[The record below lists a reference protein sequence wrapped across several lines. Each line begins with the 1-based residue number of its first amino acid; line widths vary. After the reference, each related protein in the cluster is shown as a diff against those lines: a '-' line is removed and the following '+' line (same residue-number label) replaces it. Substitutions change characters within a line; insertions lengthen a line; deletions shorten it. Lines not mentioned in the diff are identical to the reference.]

1 MLSSKNIFKTTLCS
15 VLAAVFVPFFAHAA
29 VQEVSNPLF
38 LGTYLSNG
46 GEYKLVNDIT
56 VTVGNLQ
63 TYEETVLDLNGFTL
77 DLGENVLIATKKLT
91 IKDSSGDN
99 SGKITCSGDYCV
111 QVGSSSVKG
120 ELVLESGTIETTEA
134 YYTAVYN
141 LGIFEMTGGVIRSF
155 ENCVRS
161 EANNLDDVNTKFIMR
176 DGLLQTTGDAIA
188 VAFSGGPN
196 SLFEMYG
203 GKIDATSHSTDADG
217 AAGVGIYADS
227 TAHFYGG
234 EVEAYSFP
242 LYTNGSGSDRA
253 NITIDDG
260 YFKMNYPNGPAVY
273 IPHRYGLT
281 TINGG
286 TFEGPSAIEIRA
298 GDLVINGGTFISTAD
313 HYEVRMNN
321 SGSTT
326 TGAAVAVA
334 QHNTKE
340 PINVTINGGSF
351 EANMPISYTNP
362 QNNSQEDLDK
372 ITIIVNGGDF
382 ASTSDDDT
390 LVTAPDGIILKVI
403 TGGTFSHSVA
413 DYVANGYGEVPINDQ
428 GSVEVTRVH
437 NISVMDESVDLITID
452 GNLTSAPYK
461 TTVRYRVV
469 DDPNLVELVEVID
482 GQGNI
487 SANYSGSFVMP
498 DTDVMIRV
506 RYVERVVRKVTFK
519 IVNGTWEDGTTDNI
533 VIEIIADENG
543 ITTLSPDDYPAG
555 MIVNDGFTGG
565 SWDHYTS
572 GEFVEDLVITYSYV
586 EEEIGIPDTGDPDQP
601 GGDEGRDEG
610 EGTSN
615 GSENTDGQKEDDLT
629 VPETGARSNEDVASR
644 IGSIS
649 GVVVLFAGLIAII
662 SGLVHVGKEIF
673 IGEEEGVNN
682 E

>member
-1 MLSSKNIFKTTLCS
+1 MLSSKNIFKTALCS
-15 VLAAVFVPFFAHAA
+15 VLAAIFMPFFAHAA

-46 GEYKLVNDIT
+46 GEYKLVNDLTIT
-56 VTVGNLQ
+56 ASNLQ
-63 TYEETVLDLNGFTL
+63 TYEETVLDLNGHTL
-77 DLGENVLIATKKLT
+77 DLGTNVLLAVKKLT

-99 SGKITCSGDYCV
+99 SGKITCSGDYCI
-111 QVGSSSVKG
+111 QVGSSTSKG
-120 ELVLESGTIETTEA
+120 ELVLESGTIETMDA

-141 LGIFEMTGGVIRSF
+141 LGIFEMNGGVIRSA
-155 ENCVRS
+155 ESCVRS
-161 EANNLDDVNTKFIMR
+161 SVNKLDDVNTTFIIR
-176 DGLLQTTGDAIA
+176 DGLLQTTADATA
-188 VAFSGGPN
+188 VVFAGGPN

-203 GKIDATSHSTDADG
+203 GRVDASSSSAENKG
-217 AAGVGIYADS
+217 AAGVGIYEDA

-234 EVEAYSFP
+234 EVEAYSFA
-242 LYTNGSGSDRA
+242 LFTNGSGSDRA

-260 YFKMNYPNGPAVY
+260 YFKMNYSNGPAVY

-313 HYEVRMNN
+313 HYEVKMNN

-340 PINVTINGGSF
+340 PINVTINGGNF

-382 ASTSDDDT
+382 VSTSDDDT
-390 LVTAPDGIILKVI
+390 LVTAPDGVILKVI
-403 TGGTFSHSVA
+403 TGGTFSRSVIDHVA
-413 DYVANGYGEVPINDQ
+413 DGYGEVPIDDH
-428 GSVEVTRVH
+428 GTVEVTRLH
-437 NISVMDESVDLITID
+437 NITVMDESADLIVIE
-452 GNLTSAPYK
+452 GNVTSAPYK
-461 TTVRYRVV
+461 ATIRYQVV

-487 SANYSGSFVMP
+487 SANYNGSFVMP

-506 RYVERVVRKVTFK
+506 HYVERVVRRVTFK
-519 IVNGTWEDGTTDNI
+519 IVNGTWEDGTTDDI
-533 VIEIIADENG
+533 VVEIIADENG
-543 ITTLSPDDYPAG
+543 LTILTPNDYPAG

-565 SWDHYTS
+565 SWDRYVS
-572 GEFVEDLVITYSYV
+572 GEFTEDLVLTFSYV

-601 GGDEGRDEG
+601 GGGDEGRDEG
-610 EGTSN
+610 EGTSSGSGENN
-615 GSENTDGQKEDDLT
+615 GRNEDDLT
-629 VPETGARSNEDVASR
+629 VPETGARTNEDTASR
-644 IGSIS
+644 FGSIS
-649 GVVVLFAGLIAII
+649 GVVILLAGLVVII
-662 SGLVHVGKEIF
+662 SGLVHVGKGIF
-673 IGEEEGVNN
+673 VGEEINN

>member
-1 MLSSKNIFKTTLCS
+1 MLSSRRFFKVALCS
-15 VLAAVFVPFFAHAA
+15 VLMAVFVPFFAHAA

-46 GEYKLVNDIT
+46 GEYKLVSDLTIT
-56 VTVGNLQ
+56 ASNLQ
-63 TYEETVLDLNGFTL
+63 TYEETVLDLNGHTL
-77 DLGENVLIATKKLT
+77 DLGTNVLLAVKKLT

-99 SGKITCSGDYCV
+99 SGKITCSGDYCI
-111 QVGSSSVKG
+111 QVGSSTSKG
-120 ELVLESGTIETTEA
+120 ELVLESGTIETMDA

-141 LGIFEMTGGVIRSF
+141 LGIFEMNGGVIRSA

-161 EANNLDDVNTKFIMR
+161 EKNSLDDVNTTFIIR
-176 DGLLQTTGDAIA
+176 DGLLQTTGDSIA
-188 VAFSGGPN
+188 VAFAGGPN

-203 GKIDATSHSTDADG
+203 GRIDANSSSAENKG
-217 AAGVGIYADS
+217 AAGVGIYEDA

-234 EVEAYSFP
+234 EVEAYSFA

-253 NITIDDG
+253 NLTIDDG
-260 YFKMNYPNGPAVY
+260 YFKMNYSNGPAVY

-313 HYEVRMNN
+313 HYEVGMNN

-326 TGAAVAVA
+326 IGAAVAVA

-372 ITIIVNGGDF
+372 ITITVNGGDF
-382 ASTSDDDT
+382 VSTSDDDT
-390 LVTAPDGIILKVI
+390 LVTAPDGVILKVI
-403 TGGTFSHSVA
+403 TGGTFSHSVI
-413 DYVANGYGEVPINDQ
+413 DHVANGYGEVPIDDQ
-428 GSVEVTRVH
+428 GSVEVTRLH
-437 NISVMDESVDLITID
+437 NITVMDESVDLIVIE
-452 GNLTSAPYK
+452 GNVTSAPHK
-461 TTVRYRVV
+461 ATIRYQVV
-469 DDPNLVELVEVID
+469 EDPDLIELVEVID

-487 SANYSGSFVMP
+487 SAHYNGSFVMP

-506 RYVERVVRKVTFK
+506 RYVERAVRRVTFK
-519 IVNGTWEDGTTDNI
+519 IVNGTWEDGTTDDI
-533 VIEIIADENG
+533 VIEIIADEYG
-543 ITTLSPDDYPAG
+543 ITKLSGNDFPVG

-565 SWDHYTS
+565 SWDRYVN
-572 GEFVEDLVITYSYV
+572 GEEEITEDLVFTYKYV
-586 EEEIGIPDTGDPDQP
+586 EEEINIPDTGDPDDP
-601 GGDEGRDEG
+601 N
-610 EGTSN
+610 N
-615 GSENTDGQKEDDLT
+615 GQSENQNSEGNLSS
-629 VPETGARSNEDVASR
+629 PETGARSTNDVASR

-649 GVVVLFAGLIAII
+649 GVVVLLAGLVVII
-662 SGLVHVGKEIF
+662 SGLVHVGKGIF
-673 IGEEEGVNN
+673 VGEEGETND